1 MSDSIQAAV
10 IDEITER
17 VTQILPS
24 TMPFFNAQK
33 AQRINWR
40 VLVEQAQKGRSGGLT
55 APWGVIWFGPTSEI
69 DCGMTNEV
77 SSMPVQVWFVEE
89 LRNDSG
95 VAVQTTV
102 LNKALADQINDFWL
116 GIRDHSYSYFNV
128 PMQSPRRNISE
139 TSEVN
144 DFFLKSNLPFK
155 ASEISF
161 TVNFGEY
168 LGA

>member
-17 VTQILPS
+17 VTQIMPGS
-24 TMPFFNAQK
+24 MPFFNAQK

-40 VLVEQAQKGRSGGLT
+40 VLIEQAQKGKTGGLT
-55 APWGVIWFGPTSEI
+55 APWGVLWFGPTSEV
-69 DCGMTNEV
+69 DCGMLNEV
-77 SSMPVQVWFVEE
+77 SAMPVQAWIVEE
-89 LRNDSG
+89 LRSTDG

-102 LNKALADQINDFWL
+102 LNKRLADQINDFWL
-116 GIRDHSYSYFNV
+116 GIRDHTFSYCNV
-128 PMQSPRRNISE
+128 PMQTPRRNISE

-155 ASEISF
+155 ATEISF
-161 TVNFGEY
+161 VVNFGEY